1 MKKKLKK
8 NKNFN
13 PDQRSFFFE
22 DYLETNKRNKS
33 SEKVI
38 IFKIE
43 FIFFFFIFSL
53 IFILVLEFTCFFE
66 QNWDI
71 QQREIHPK
79 FTLLRRDIVDRNG
92 VLISRNIKSFHQL
105 LILN

>member
-33 SEKVI
+33 SEKNNY
-38 IFKIE
+38 F
-43 FIFFFFIFSL
+43 
-53 IFILVLEFTCFFE
+53 
-66 QNWDI
+66 Q
-71 QQREIHPK
+71 
-79 FTLLRRDIVDRNG
+79 DR
-92 VLISRNIKSFHQL
+92 IYF
-105 LILN
+105 